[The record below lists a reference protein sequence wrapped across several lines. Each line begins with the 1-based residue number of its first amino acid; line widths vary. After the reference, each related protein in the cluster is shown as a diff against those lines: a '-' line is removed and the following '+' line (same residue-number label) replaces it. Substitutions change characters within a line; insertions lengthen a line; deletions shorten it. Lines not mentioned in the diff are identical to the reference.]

1 MRLTNL
7 NSILMDMADEYN
19 NLSSE
24 DEKLGF
30 RKAMAIVRNARIL
43 NEDKLPVVR
52 ELREQV
58 DVFERQLESF
68 EHIHLKIQYNYHE
81 YSVAEICKML
91 DEAQELKKK
100 YEQLDRY
107 NKKIIETLKSCLK
120 YRTEYGVVH
129 ISQTLVEKIVRSK
142 PQQ

>member
-91 DEAQELKKK
+91 DEAQELKK
-100 YEQLDRY
+100 QNSVLRAHA
-107 NKKIIETLKSCLK
+107 KKASDDLKFYLETN
-120 YRTEYGVVH
+120 TERGVVY
-129 ISQTLVEKIVRSK
+129 IPENIVEKIVRSK

>member
-7 NSILMDMADEYN
+7 NSILMDMADEYS

-52 ELREQV
+52 DLREQV
-58 DVFERQLESF
+58 DVFERQLEAF
-68 EHIHLKIQYNYHE
+68 EHVHLKIQYNYHE

-91 DEAQELKKK
+91 DETQELKK
-100 YEQLDRY
+100 QNSALRAHV
-107 NKKIIETLKSCLK
+107 KKASDDLKFYLETN
-120 YRTEYGVVH
+120 TERGVVY
-129 ISQTLVEKIVRSK
+129 IPENIVEKIVRSK